1 MTLFRRFVVLAALMF
16 WQGGFTFYAG
26 VVVPIGR
33 EVLGGGLQS
42 EVTRPVAWWLNVT
55 AVVVLL
61 LLAWDTI
68 TMPSQRWV
76 RGALW
81 LGMAGCQALLF
92 MLYPWLGRMLDASMP
107 DPGAFRYAHRW
118 YLWTCTVQW
127 GLAVGYVA
135 MMLRAWRAEDRQ
147 GA

>member
-1 MTLFRRFVVLAALMF
+1 MTLLRRFLVLVALMF

-33 EVLGGGLQS
+33 DVLGGGLQS
-42 EVTRPVAWWLNVT
+42 EVTRPVAGYLNLAA
-55 AVVVLL
+55 AVALV
-61 LLAWDTI
+61 LLAWDTVVI
-68 TMPSQRWV
+68 STHRRT
-76 RGALW
+76 RGAVW

-92 MLYPWLGRMLDASMP
+92 ALHPLLGRMLDNSMP
-107 DPGAFRYAHRW
+107 DVGAFRYAHRW

-135 MMLRAWRAEDRQ
+135 MMLGAWRAEDRQ